1 MTKKEILALENEAL
15 RIKAGKLFGR
25 DIETEVRD
33 EDELTKRLSEF
44 PGVSISP
51 TWDPAN
57 DIGVAM
63 TDLFESVYGR
73 GGKIKGGAWVLGTV
87 DGGRDVASA
96 TLLWKAKSGQKHRA
110 NKVTVIRPRG
120 EMAKA
125 ITQCWVCA
133 MLGVSDD

>member
-1 MTKKEILALENEAL
+1 MTKKEILALESKAL
-15 RIKAGKLFGR
+15 RIKALLLRGWHSTSDESTWSPTEGDPPYMYLYDTPDFPR
-25 DIETEVRD
+25 DIYAA
-33 EDELTKRLSEF
+33 F
-44 PGVSISP
+44 F
-51 TWDPAN
+51 
-57 DIGVAM
+57 
-63 TDLFESVYGR
+63 LFESVYGR

-96 TLLWKAKSGQKHRA
+96 TLLWKAQSGQKHRA
-110 NKVTVIRPRG
+110 NKITVVRPRG